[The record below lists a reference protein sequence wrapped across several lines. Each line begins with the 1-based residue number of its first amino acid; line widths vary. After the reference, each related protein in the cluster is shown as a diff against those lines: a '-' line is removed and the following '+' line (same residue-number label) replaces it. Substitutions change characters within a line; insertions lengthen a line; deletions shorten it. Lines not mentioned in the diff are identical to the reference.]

1 MVSGLTPPS
10 NRKDIND
17 SNKNTESLRDVMPF
31 IPDSRN
37 AQVGSSL
44 FGQAPLSV
52 PNISGQ
58 FSITPYEAVESVLLK
73 LVKLLFYCYRS
84 YAFRG
89 SSVVEQSAVNR
100 SVVSSN
106 LTRGAI

>member
-73 LVKLLFYCYRS
+73 LVKSSANEFELNLGDEVES
-84 YAFRG
+84 SIGG
-89 SSVVEQSAVNR
+89 SNKWK
-100 SVVSSN
+100 
-106 LTRGAI
+106 